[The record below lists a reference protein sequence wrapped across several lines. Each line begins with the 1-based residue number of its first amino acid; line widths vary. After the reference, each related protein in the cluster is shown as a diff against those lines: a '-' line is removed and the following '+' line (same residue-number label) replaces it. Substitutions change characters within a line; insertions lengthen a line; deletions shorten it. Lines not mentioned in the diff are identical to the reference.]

1 MRAVQRVVGPLV
13 LVLAIVA
20 VSCSKPEAPRTAD
33 ELRTAIDGYRQSKP
47 DATPDRIEA
56 LFARLDAD
64 IAKLRADA
72 AAERGDGRDRLGR
85 QIATLEQDRQELR
98 RQWVAAR
105 LARAGGAAGEALRG
119 LGESIG
125 RGLEDA
131 GRRLRESA
139 EHGDAQRP
147 AD

>member
-1 MRAVQRVVGPLV
+1 MPAVWAHPSTDFIRTTPAGEARSARRRVRHRTPSAPVVRRDARRAVQRVVGPLV

-72 AAERGDGRDRLGR
+72 AAERGD
-85 QIATLEQDRQELR
+85 
-98 RQWVAAR
+98 
-105 LARAGGAAGEALRG
+105 
-119 LGESIG
+119 
-125 RGLEDA
+125 
-131 GRRLRESA
+131 
-139 EHGDAQRP
+139 
-147 AD
+147 